1 MKRSWLDYVSPHQ
14 RDIARHD
21 LRYRELLELTAA
33 GQIAK
38 LQAALADF
46 GDALLAALRPSRR
59 RR

>member
-1 MKRSWLDYVSPHQ
+1 MKRSWLDYVNPHQ
-14 RDIARHD
+14 RDIARHG
-21 LRYRELLELTAA
+21 YRELLELTAT